1 LLDWQVHAG
10 EFSAVRVGNGATVA
24 KEQKGAKYWKPSPYS
39 LFGLGF
45 EIAVPVAL
53 FMFAGYKADGWLGTE
68 PWLFVVGALLGVTV
82 GFYSFFKRVLQ
93 HSKPPGGKED

>member
-1 LLDWQVHAG
+1 MAKDQKRG
-10 EFSAVRVGNGATVA
+10 EGFR
-24 KEQKGAKYWKPSPYS
+24 PSPQS

-45 EIAVPVAL
+45 EIAVPVVL

-93 HSKPPGGKED
+93 FGQGSRGKKD